1 MSDFVMYLFESG
13 ICLALFYSIY
23 WLFLKKETF
32 FNLNRFFLISSIL
45 FSFIVPFVKI
55 PSSIT
60 SGPIIERAYFFTQSV
75 GSSSQS
81 LGVFDVILG
90 VYAFGTGFLLLRF
103 SFQLIKV
110 FILIKKNG
118 VHKYNGFKVV
128 FIEKNCSPFSFFNF
142 IFINKSNISGD
153 DLQRIIAH
161 EMIHIR
167 QYHSIDLIVL
177 ELLAIFQWFNPF
189 VWPYKKSLK
198 ETHEYLADYAVI
210 AQGCSAAK
218 YQLLIVEQHVGAKLF
233 ELANNFNQ
241 SQIKRRIT
249 MITKNKS
256 KRWAKLKI
264 LLILPMLCFL
274 ILAFADSQTV
284 REPDQ
289 AVQMN
294 EENVVPTQEEA
305 QSWTVQADQKK
316 KEDEKKKLE
325 KAKQIDMT
333 IKELEVKY
341 NKTDDPELKKR
352 IKEKIA
358 DLMKQREN
366 LDSTKFVKIYVVPD
380 VYTVKAD
387 VGTDVDVDKVKSLK
401 DLYEKTDDPEKKK
414 QIEKKIEELQ
424 KNIQVDSTKYVKVD
438 VGKDVY
444 VVKAD
449 VGVDVDVDKMNNL
462 RTLYEK
468 TDDPEKKKL
477 IKQKIQELE
486 KKKQLEDKK
495 NIEMAIKELE
505 KKYEETDDAELKKK
519 IKEKI
524 EQLRK
529 RLKK

>member
-55 PSSIT
+55 AS
-60 SGPIIERAYFFTQSV
+60 PIASRPFIEQTYFFTQSV
-75 GSSSQS
+75 GSSAQS
-81 LGVFDVILG
+81 IGIFDVILG

-103 SFQLIKV
+103 SYQILKV

-118 VHKYNGFKVV
+118 IHKYNGFKVV
-128 FIEKNCSPFSFFNF
+128 FIEKECSPFSFFNI

-177 ELLAIFQWFNPF
+177 ELLTIFQWFNPF

-218 YQLLIVEQHVGAKLF
+218 YQMLIVEQHVGAKLF

-249 MITKNKS
+249 MIMKNKS

-264 LLILPMLCFL
+264 LLILPMLCLL
-274 ILAFADSQTV
+274 ILAFADSMTV

-289 AVQMN
+289 AEQTNAV
-294 EENVVPTQEEA
+294 NVAPA
-305 QSWTVQADQKK
+305 Q
-316 KEDEKKKLE
+316 E
-325 KAKQIDMT
+325 KAKSWT
-333 IKELEVKY
+333 NRY
-341 NKTDDPELKKR
+341 G
-352 IKEKIA
+352 
-358 DLMKQREN
+358 
-366 LDSTKFVKIYVVPD
+366 Y
-380 VYTVKAD
+380 
-387 VGTDVDVDKVKSLK
+387 
-401 DLYEKTDDPEKKK
+401 
-414 QIEKKIEELQ
+414 
-424 KNIQVDSTKYVKVD
+424 
-438 VGKDVY
+438 
-444 VVKAD
+444 
-449 VGVDVDVDKMNNL
+449 
-462 RTLYEK
+462 
-468 TDDPEKKKL
+468 
-477 IKQKIQELE
+477 
-486 KKKQLEDKK
+486 
-495 NIEMAIKELE
+495 
-505 KKYEETDDAELKKK
+505 
-519 IKEKI
+519 
-524 EQLRK
+524 
-529 RLKK
+529 

>member
-1 MSDFVMYLFESG
+1 
-13 ICLALFYSIY
+13 
-23 WLFLKKETF
+23 
-32 FNLNRFFLISSIL
+32 
-45 FSFIVPFVKI
+45 
-55 PSSIT
+55 
-60 SGPIIERAYFFTQSV
+60 
-75 GSSSQS
+75 
-81 LGVFDVILG
+81 
-90 VYAFGTGFLLLRF
+90 
-103 SFQLIKV
+103 
-110 FILIKKNG
+110 
-118 VHKYNGFKVV
+118 
-128 FIEKNCSPFSFFNF
+128 
-142 IFINKSNISGD
+142 
-153 DLQRIIAH
+153 
-161 EMIHIR
+161 
-167 QYHSIDLIVL
+167 
-177 ELLAIFQWFNPF
+177 
-189 VWPYKKSLK
+189 
-198 ETHEYLADYAVI
+198 
-210 AQGCSAAK
+210 
-218 YQLLIVEQHVGAKLF
+218 
-233 ELANNFNQ
+233 
-241 SQIKRRIT
+241 